1 MKFLNLLKKELRELI
16 NAQMITG
23 LVLTVVLLMAV
34 GKIMSS
40 ATDSA
45 LSSDS
50 GEISISDQ
58 DKTDYTSQLIQHIKD
73 SGYKVN
79 IFEQNN
85 TDKAELLNQINK
97 DNLIIIPEGFT
108 EEVTVKGNI
117 GSIEIVSRMS
127 SNSAL
132 SSLSDHSKDG
142 VELIQNFTKN
152 YIMSQKG
159 FSEKEISVVDAPI
172 NINEFTVVDDKWENI
187 SAETL
192 KSLTTSQGMIIPIV
206 ICSGIKSFCSRSKNA
221 CSCNCGFD

>member
-1 MKFLNLLKKELRELI
+1 MKFLNLLINELRELI
-16 NAQMITG
+16 NAKMITG

-34 GKIMSS
+34 GKVMSS

-85 TDKAELLNQINK
+85 TDKAELLNQIDK

-117 GSIEIVSRMS
+117 ASIEIVSRMS
-127 SNSAL
+127 STSAL

-159 FSEKEISVVDAPI
+159 FSENEISVVDAPV

-206 ICSGIKSFCSRSKNA
+206 VFILVMFNSQMIISAISTE
-221 CSCNCGFD
+221 

>member
-85 TDKAELLNQINK
+85 TDKAELLNQIDK
-97 DNLIIIPEGFT
+97 DNLIIIP
-108 EEVTVKGNI
+108 
-117 GSIEIVSRMS
+117 VSR
-127 SNSAL
+127 L
-132 SSLSDHSKDG
+132 FL
-142 VELIQNFTKN
+142 LIFK
-152 YIMSQKG
+152 
-159 FSEKEISVVDAPI
+159 
-172 NINEFTVVDDKWENI
+172 
-187 SAETL
+187 
-192 KSLTTSQGMIIPIV
+192 
-206 ICSGIKSFCSRSKNA
+206 
-221 CSCNCGFD
+221 

>member
-85 TDKAELLNQINK
+85 TDKAELLNQIDK

-117 GSIEIVSRMS
+117 ASIEIVSRMS
-127 SNSAL
+127 STSAL
-132 SSLSDHSKDG
+132 S
-142 VELIQNFTKN
+142 QYCF
-152 YIMSQKG
+152 Y
-159 FSEKEISVVDAPI
+159 
-172 NINEFTVVDDKWENI
+172 
-187 SAETL
+187 
-192 KSLTTSQGMIIPIV
+192 
-206 ICSGIKSFCSRSKNA
+206 
-221 CSCNCGFD
+221 